1 MRTVVCGGI
10 LFVKIKKGRRIIMK
24 VTENKIYNP
33 EIECMDRDELKALQ
47 LSRLQET
54 VKLCYERVPLY
65 RQRMD
70 ALGVKPEDIKTLSD
84 ITKLPFTNKTDLR
97 DEFPFGLLAADK
109 KDIIR
114 IQGSSGTT
122 GKPIVSGY
130 TANDVEV
137 WTEMVARSLPAAGGG
152 SEDIIQVTYG
162 YGLFTGGLGAHQG
175 ATRIGAMT
183 VPMSAG
189 NTQRQLM
196 MMHDLGATMLCCTPS
211 YAIFLGES
219 IREMG
224 YDPKEFQL
232 KSGCFGAEPW
242 TEEMRDKIEE
252 LFDINAYN
260 IYGLTEIAGPGV
272 AYECPAKAGMHIN
285 EDHVIAEIL
294 DPETDEPLPYGERG
308 ELVFTT
314 ITKTGMPMIRY
325 RTHDLCTLTEEK
337 CSCGRTHVR
346 MGRIMGRTDDMLV
359 IRGVNVF
366 PSQIET
372 VLLRVAGVAPHY
384 QLIVDRVNSTDT
396 LEVQVELTEEMFSD
410 TVADVERIRDEI
422 KEGIKS
428 VVGIAASIKLVPPKS
443 IQRSEGKAKRT
454 IDKRGLTN

>member
-1 MRTVVCGGI
+1 
-10 LFVKIKKGRRIIMK
+10 MK
-24 VTENKIYNP
+24 MNDSHIYDP
-33 EIECMDRDELKALQ
+33 AKECMDRDALHALQ
-47 LSRLQET
+47 LENLQKT
-54 VKLCYERVPLY
+54 VKLVYDNVPMY
-65 RQRMD
+65 RERMD
-70 ALGVKPEDIKTLSD
+70 EKGVKPEDIQSLADLS
-84 ITKLPFTNKTDLR
+84 KLPFTNKTDLR
-97 DEFPFGLLAADK
+97 DQFPFGLLAAPK
-109 KDIIR
+109 SEIVR

-130 TANDVEV
+130 TENDVEV
-137 WTEMVARSLPAAGGG
+137 WTEMVARALSAAGGG
-152 SEDIIQVTYG
+152 KDDIIQVTYG

-175 ATRIGAMT
+175 ASRIGAMT
-183 VPMSAG
+183 VPMSSG

-219 IREMG
+219 LKEMG
-224 YDPKEFQL
+224 YDLNEFQM
-232 KSGCFGAEPW
+232 KAGCFGAEPW

-252 LFDINAYN
+252 LFNINAYN

-272 AYECPAKAGMHIN
+272 SYECPAKDGMHIC
-285 EDHVIAEIL
+285 EDHVIAEII
-294 DPETDEPLPYGERG
+294 DPETGEPLPYGERG

-325 RTHDLCTLTEEK
+325 RTHDICVLTEEP

-346 MGRIMGRTDDMLV
+346 MGRITGRTDDMLI

-366 PSQIET
+366 PSQIES

-384 QLIVDRVNSTDT
+384 MLIVDRVNSTDT
-396 LEVQVELTEEMFSD
+396 LEVQVELTEDMFSD
-410 TVADVERIRDEI
+410 KVADVERIRDEI
-422 KEGIKS
+422 KEQIKS
-428 VVGIAASIKLVPPKS
+428 VVGIAASVKLVPPKS

-454 IDKRGLTN
+454 IDKRDLTK